1 MKYPSP
7 LSESFLAIL
16 QAATKLAEQSVVPNF
31 VNLTLPEETL
41 KVAISLA
48 NQANNT
54 LAVFQMVQKKNAAL
68 QRFLIKLGW
77 PPPWHLPAVL
87 LDRIVEAFESGNFSV
102 EEVTQLFID
111 LYGQER
117 MKELLEKW
125 KQSEHIGRRAPIL
138 NEGIQ
143 DHLDG
148 RFFSSVCIFS
158 TQIEGVIG
166 EAIGRQPNPKNDAD
180 IIFRDTTLSRV
191 ARAFY
196 IKVAN
201 ESFSWSRSSPIPE
214 LSRNAILHG
223 RDTEFGTPSNS
234 LRVILLFDAIC
245 SAIGE
250 MKLGRLTGHPKPRS
264 RRKRKRNR

>member
-1 MKYPSP
+1 MNYHSP

-16 QAATKLAEQSVVPNF
+16 QAATKLAEQSVLPSF
-31 VNLTLPEETL
+31 VNLALSEETL
-41 KVAISLA
+41 KTAVSLA
-48 NQANNT
+48 DQAIHN
-54 LAVFQMVQKKNAAL
+54 LAIIETVQKKNAAL
-68 QRFLIKLGW
+68 QRLLIKLGW

-87 LDRIVEAFESGNFSV
+87 LDRIVEAHESGNFSV
-102 EEVTQLFID
+102 EEVSQLFIE
-111 LYGQER
+111 LYGQKR
-117 MKELLEKW
+117 LKELLEKW
-125 KQSEHIGRRAPIL
+125 KQSEHIGRRATIL
-138 NEGIQ
+138 DEGIQ

-166 EAIGRQPNPKNDAD
+166 EALGRRPNPKNDAH
-180 IIFRDTTLSRV
+180 IIFRDTTLSKV
-191 ARAFY
+191 ARSFY

-223 RDTEFGTPSNS
+223 RDTEFGTASNS
-234 LRVILLFDAIC
+234 LRVILLFDAVW

-250 MKLGRLTGHPKPRS
+250 MKLGRSTGHPKPRS
-264 RRKRKRNR
+264 RRKRNR

>member
-1 MKYPSP
+1 MNYHSP

-16 QAATKLAEQSVVPNF
+16 QAATRLAEQNVMPNF
-31 VNLTLPEETL
+31 VNLAFPEETL

-48 NQANNT
+48 NQANNN
-54 LAVFQMVQKKNAAL
+54 LAVLQTVQKKNAAL

-87 LDRIVEAFESGNFSV
+87 LDRIVEAHESGDFSV
-102 EEVTQLFID
+102 EEVSQLFIE
-111 LYGQER
+111 LYGQKR
-117 MKELLEKW
+117 LKELLERW
-125 KQSEHIGRRAPIL
+125 KQSEHIGRRATIL
-138 NEGIQ
+138 DEGIQ
-143 DHLDG
+143 GHIDG
-148 RFFSSVCIFS
+148 RFFSSVCVFS

-166 EAIGRQPNPKNDAD
+166 EALGRQPNPKNDAD

-223 RDTEFGTPSNS
+223 RDTEFGTASNS
-234 LRVILLFDAIC
+234 LRVILLFDAVW

-250 MKLGRLTGHPKPRS
+250 MKLDRLTGHPKPRS
-264 RRKRKRNR
+264 RRKRKG